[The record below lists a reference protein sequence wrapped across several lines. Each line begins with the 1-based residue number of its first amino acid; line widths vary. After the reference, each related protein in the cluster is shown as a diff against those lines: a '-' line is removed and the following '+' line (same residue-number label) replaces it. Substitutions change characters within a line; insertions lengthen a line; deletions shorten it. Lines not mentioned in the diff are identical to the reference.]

1 MEVIHRSH
9 LARICNA
16 EIAGVAVSAPFLV
29 TNGDGNMSMAVDGHK
44 RIFKLGG
51 KTVTQGSKVL
61 PPLAARRKGTV
72 VDNGDGII
80 SLRLPLPEDV
90 TVPERTELVIV
101 DNGFEL
107 RRDPA
112 ELARSISRIR
122 NLCGDR
128 PLLMA
133 TGIADPSNMAMLVYM
148 GVDVFDD
155 SLAWTMAARGVLLRP
170 EGRISSQ
177 APVEELVKAN
187 LVFMSE
193 ELELIRTFITR
204 DRLREL
210 VDQRAVSSP
219 TNVVALRIF
228 DKQCWD
234 ATESRTPVIGGKFA
248 CNTPQSL
255 QRPDVVRHRRRVL
268 DRYKAPVHKRILVLL
283 PCSAR
288 KPYFTSRSHRRFIE
302 AIRSGDH
309 FGLVHE
315 LILTSPL
322 GLVPRE
328 LETFYPCAHY
338 DIPVSGEW
346 TGEEVDMIS
355 GMLKEYV
362 IANGYDHVVSHIGD
376 GGLLTGDVEVI
387 DTSMGDPGSDPALRL
402 LDETLRRLSKD
413 YGKVPA
419 MTDRANTM
427 RSMLRYQF
435 GPEGEAVLEGATVVG
450 KYPYWKI
457 MDEKTQLGMHTP
469 DRGMTSLTL
478 DGAARLIDI
487 NLNVVSIENFQIKG
501 NIFAIGVKEADP
513 RIRVGDEV
521 AVVREGQLA
530 AVGVAQMSGIEMK
543 AMDRGIAVKVRHK
556 SK

>member
-9 LARICNA
+9 LARVCNS
-16 EIAGVAVSAPFLV
+16 EISGVAMSTPLIVS
-29 TNGDGNMSMAVDGHK
+29 NGRGEVSITVDGHK
-44 RIFKLGG
+44 RVIGLGDKNLVQSSKL
-51 KTVTQGSKVL
+51 T
-61 PPLAARRKGTV
+61 PPLSARRGSRM
-72 VDNGDGII
+72 VDHGDGII
-80 SLRLPLPEDV
+80 SIRLPLPEGLVIPDGV
-90 TVPERTELVIV
+90 RMVIV
-101 DNGFEL
+101 DNAFEL

-112 ELARSISRIR
+112 ELSRSISSIR
-122 NLCGDR
+122 GLCGEKA
-128 PLLMA
+128 LLFMS
-133 TGIADPSNMAMLVYM
+133 GIADPSNMAMLAYM

-155 SLAWTMAARGVLLRP
+155 SIALAMAERGVLSRP

-177 APVEELVKAN
+177 APVEEILKAN
-187 LVFMSE
+187 LLYMSE
-193 ELELIRTFITR
+193 ELELIRTFIAK

-210 VDQRAVSSP
+210 VDQRAPSSP
-219 TNVVALRIF
+219 SNTVALRIL

-234 ATESRTPVIGGKFA
+234 ATEVQVPVTGGRFA
-248 CNTPQSL
+248 CNTSQSL
-255 QRPDVVRHRRRVL
+255 HRPDVVRHRRRVAE
-268 DRYKAPVHKRILVLL
+268 RYQAPEHKRILVLL

-346 TGEEVDMIS
+346 TLEEVDMIS
-355 GMLKEYV
+355 GMLRDYV
-362 IANGYDHVVSHIGD
+362 HRNAYDHVVSHIGD
-376 GGLLTGDVEVI
+376 GGLLTEGVEVI
-387 DTSMGDPGSDPALRL
+387 DTSMGDPGSDAALRN
-402 LDETLRRLSKD
+402 LDETLRRLSKS
-413 YGKVPA
+413 YEKVPA
-419 MTDRANTM
+419 LTDRCNTM
-427 RSMLRYQF
+427 RSMLGYQF
-435 GPEGEAVLEGATVVG
+435 GVEGEAVIKGASVVG

-457 MDEKTQLGMHTP
+457 MDGKVQLGMHTP

-478 DGAARLIDI
+478 DGAERLMDAG
-487 NLNVVSIENFQIKG
+487 LNVVSIENFQLKG
-501 NIFAIGVKEADP
+501 NIFAIGVKDADP
-513 RIRVGDEV
+513 RIRIGDEV
-521 AVVREGQLA
+521 AVEREGKLA
-530 AVGVAQMSGIEMK
+530 AVGVAQMSGPEMR